1 MKVLEQ
7 EIDRIMPHNLDAE
20 RAVLGSCLLDKDAAI
35 YVIET
40 LRKDDFYDA
49 IHQLAYDIISEMV
62 QKDKAVDPLTFMEE
76 AKKRGLFDKLG
87 GQSFVASLIDA
98 VPTTAN
104 VEYHARIVRDKSVHR
119 KMIQVGTY
127 ITKLGYAEEAEI
139 EEVLDEAERAV
150 FDVATR
156 GNLVVFKALGEV
168 LKASFK
174 ELEDRFFGGSV
185 VTGLPTGYIDL
196 DRITGGLQ
204 GGSLIIL
211 AARPS
216 MGKTALALNIAQYV
230 AIKQETPVLIFS
242 LEMSAEQLSHRL
254 LASEAKVNIHDM
266 RTGALPRGTW
276 DILANAAG
284 MLSEA
289 PIYIDDSSFLSTL
302 DLRARAR
309 RFKAQHPKLGLII
322 VDYLQLMNLSR
333 RVENK
338 QQEVAEISRA
348 LKGVARELNV
358 PVIALSQLSRAVE
371 QRQDKKP
378 QLADLRDSGAIEQ
391 DADLVIFLY
400 RKGYYEPDKEDG
412 QDVADL
418 IIAKHRNGPTGTV
431 QLLFVKEYTRFE
443 NFASWTLSK

>member
-7 EIDRIMPHNLDAE
+7 GIDRIMPHNLDAE

-62 QKDKAVDPLTFMEE
+62 QKDKAVDPLTFIEE

-168 LKASFK
+168 LKSSFK

>member
-1 MKVLEQ
+1 MEQ

-49 IHQLAYDIISEMV
+49 MHQLAYEIISEMV

-76 AKKRGLFDKLG
+76 AKKRGLFERLG
-87 GQSFVASLIDA
+87 GQSFVASLIDT

-127 ITKLGYAEEAEI
+127 ITKLGYAEEVEI

-150 FDVATR
+150 FEVATR
-156 GNLVVFKALGEV
+156 GNLVVFKQLGEILNV
-168 LKASFK
+168 TFQK
-174 ELEDRFFGGSV
+174 LEERFLGGNV

-216 MGKTALALNIAQYV
+216 MGKTALALNIAQHV
-230 AIKQETPVLIFS
+230 AIEQKTPVLIFS

-266 RTGALPRGTW
+266 RTGALPQGAW
-276 DILANAAG
+276 DVLANAAG
-284 MLSEA
+284 RLSEA

-309 RFKAQHPKLGLII
+309 RFKAQHPDLGLIV
-322 VDYLQLMNLSR
+322 VDYLQLMSLSR
-333 RVENK
+333 KVENK
-338 QQEVAEISRA
+338 QQEVAEISRS

-400 RKGYYEPDKEDG
+400 RSGYYESNKEDN

-418 IIAKHRNGPTGTV
+418 IVAKHRNGPTGTV